1 MRRLTD
7 FLVAAAA
14 TLGVASAGMAAHAAD
29 AVKVGFMAGMY
40 DAPIILAVKN
50 GYFKDANVDVTLVRF
65 GNAVDAGQ
73 ALSVGQ
79 IDALPTLVVPGLLNA
94 SMRGINV
101 KGVAS
106 AGENMPGY
114 GNISMVLRKSLI
126 DAGKYKGPSD
136 LGGLTLVTAQNSS
149 AHWFIAELA
158 KTGKV
163 DLASIKVI
171 SVGLPNIIA
180 GMNNGAIDGG
190 SVIEPFAT
198 MMVEKGQGVRVASI
212 DTAFPNFPAAYLW
225 YGDSLLKRTDD
236 LGTRFLTAFMR
247 GIRLYKAGVKD
258 GVHSDDL
265 LAALQA
271 SEIQASKQTTALGYP
286 DDGRMSTQH
295 LDRYLEWVV
304 STGAMRQAP
313 DLKGALDDRFRQT
326 ALKALEK

>member
-1 MRRLTD
+1 MLR
-7 FLVAAAA
+7 FVQCGVAAA
-14 TLGVASAGMAAHAAD
+14 VALAGALLAPPAFAAD
-29 AVKVGFMAGMY
+29 AVKVGFVAGLW
-40 DAPIILAVKN
+40 DAPTILANKN
-50 GYFKDANVDVTLVRF
+50 GYFKDAGIEVTLVRF

-106 AGENMPGY
+106 AGENLPGY
-114 GNISMVLRKSLI
+114 GNISLVLRKSLI
-126 DAGKYKGPSD
+126 DEGKYKGPAD
-136 LGGLTLVTAQNSS
+136 LGGLTLATAQNSS

-158 KTGKV
+158 KTGNVDIAKV
-163 DLASIKVI
+163 KVI

-198 MMVEKGQGVRVASI
+198 MMVEKGQGVRVATI
-212 DTAFPNFPAAYLW
+212 DKSFPNFPAAYLW
-225 YGDSLLKRTDD
+225 YGDSLLKNEA
-236 LGTRFLTAFMR
+236 LATRFLTAFIR
-247 GIRLYKAGVKD
+247 GLRAYKAGVKD
-258 GVHSDDL
+258 GVHSEEL
-265 LAALQA
+265 LALLVAN
-271 SEIQASKQTTALGYP
+271 EIPATKQTTALGFT
-286 DDGRMSTQH
+286 DDAKISTQH

-313 DLKGALDDRFRQT
+313 NIAGALDDRFRVE
-326 ALKALEK
+326 ALKALAK